1 MLIINYLIVMFFF
14 LVFFIL
20 STLDKKISYKLKKGI
35 ILTSIMLLSFF
46 ASFRVIGNDT
56 NSYKL
61 IFEQQNIIHSSKEFI
76 QNIFHYQIEPA
87 FILMISFL
95 KSLNFDYKVFLFISA
110 LIPLLIIYKVII
122 KIEKD
127 YLFIT
132 FLLFLMLYLVRG
144 PLDVIRQFFAAVIY
158 LSALYSLSVKKE
170 FNYYKKSILSTFFHY
185 SSLITLFLRPFLK
198 YTWNIKKYI
207 LIYTI
212 IFILG
217 LTLKTFIIDFVYN
230 LPINSLNRIYL
241 KLQNYIDNRYDI
253 DSFLKGFLL
262 YSRWFFPI
270 VLNLAIILVL
280 LYSNQI
286 YQKNLFIKLLTNSQ
300 IYGSFIFIFLW
311 NIGAPIMA
319 RRLEFTL
326 SVGSFFILKE
336 ILAHQKG
343 KNKYIYIFIIL
354 YLLIYNLLEMLYF
367 IQLTTNIL

>member
-1 MLIINYLIVMFFF
+1 MLIINYLIVIFFF

-20 STLDKKISYKLKKGI
+20 STLDKKISYELKKGI
-35 ILTSIMLLSFF
+35 IFSSIMLLSVF
-46 ASFRVIGNDT
+46 ASYRVIGNDT
-56 NSYKL
+56 NSYRL
-61 IFEQQNIIHSSKEFI
+61 IFEQQNIIQSSKEFI
-76 QNIFHYQIEPA
+76 QNIFHYQIEPG
-87 FILMISFL
+87 FILLISFL
-95 KSLNFDYKVFLFISA
+95 KYFNFDYKVFLFLSA
-110 LIPLLIIYKVII
+110 LIPLLISYKII
-122 KIEKD
+122 TKIEKE
-127 YLFIT
+127 YLFTT

-158 LSALYSLSVKKE
+158 LSALYSLSIKKE

-185 SSLITLFLRPFLK
+185 SSLVTLFLRPFLK

-207 LIYTI
+207 FIYTI

-217 LTLKTFIIDFVYN
+217 LTLKTFVVDFVNN
-230 LPINSLNRIYL
+230 LPINTLNRIFL
-241 KLQNYIDNRYDI
+241 KLQNYIDSSYDI

-270 VLNLAIILVL
+270 VLNLAVIFIL

-286 YQKNLFIKLLTNSQ
+286 YQKNLLIKLLTNSQ

-311 NIGAPIMA
+311 NIGATIMA

-326 SVGSFFILKE
+326 SIGSFLLLKE
-336 ILAHQKG
+336 ILTRQKG
-343 KNKYIYIFIIL
+343 KNRYIYIFIIL
-354 YLLIYNLLEMLYF
+354 YLLIYNLFEMLYF